1 MFDNI
6 ERDKVYQRDCNII
19 CYYSGHGQSP
29 PPASWAIKKIKV
41 FTKIKSRK
49 QREGE
54 KEREKVKQS
63 NDALPCTC
71 PKIRGAGGVG
81 VRARV

>member
-29 PPASWAIKKIKV
+29 PPASWAIKKN
-41 FTKIKSRK
+41 KSVYKNKEQKTERGRK
-49 QREGE
+49 RERKSKTE
-54 KEREKVKQS
+54 Q
-63 NDALPCTC
+63 
-71 PKIRGAGGVG
+71 
-81 VRARV
+81 

>member
-19 CYYSGHGQSP
+19 CFYSGHGQSP

-49 QREGE
+49 LRG
-54 KEREKVKQS
+54 KREKK
-63 NDALPCTC
+63 
-71 PKIRGAGGVG
+71 
-81 VRARV
+81 